1 MAEEES
7 TYVSTGNVTGT
18 GISIGKDVHT
28 SVTIN
33 QQTQQELLDL
43 IQQLQTEI
51 QSAQIPDGA
60 KSVLL
65 TKAVPE
71 MSQAVQSEDP
81 KAGFQRG
88 LERID
93 EQLQGAGAVA
103 EHASGIVDTVAKIAK
118 TIGIPLLHAAPY
130 LAALL

>member
-1 MAEEES
+1 MG
-7 TYVSTGNVTGT
+7 TNVQAT
-18 GISIGKDVHT
+18 
-28 SVTIN
+28 VTIT

-43 IQQLQTEI
+43 IQQLQAEI
-51 QSAQIPDGA
+51 QKAQIPDGA
-60 KSVLL
+60 KDVLL

-71 MSQAVQSEDP
+71 MSQAVQSDDP
-81 KAGFQRG
+81 KSGLQRG

-130 LAALL
+130 LAALI

>member
-1 MAEEES
+1 MSGEKS
-7 TYVSTGNVTGT
+7 SYIRTGNVSGT
-18 GISIGKDVHT
+18 GIAIGTDAQAT
-28 SVTIN
+28 VTIN

-43 IQQLQTEI
+43 ITLLQAEI
-51 QSAQIPDGA
+51 QKSQIPDGA
-60 KSVLL
+60 NDVLL

-71 MSQAVQSEDP
+71 MQEALKSEDP
-81 KAGFQRG
+81 QSGFERG

-118 TIGIPLLHAAPY
+118 TIGIPLIRAAPY
-130 LAALL
+130 VAALL

>member
-1 MAEEES
+1 MTEGQGS
-7 TYVSTGNVTGT
+7 HISTGNISGT
-18 GISIGKDVHT
+18 GIAVGDHAQA

-43 IQQLQTEI
+43 ITQLQQQI
-51 QSAQIPDGA
+51 QAAQIPDGA
-60 KSVLL
+60 KQVILQ
-65 TKAVPE
+65 KAVPE
-71 MSQAVQSEDP
+71 MTQAVQSEDP
-81 KAGFQRG
+81 KGGFQRG

-103 EHASGIVDTVAKIAK
+103 DHASGIVDTVAKIAK

-130 LAALL
+130 IAALI